1 MGGPVRQVIRTDIAP
16 RRAEV
21 KAQEDE
27 EDAEF
32 AKLREMLLST
42 QNDIDRII

>member
-1 MGGPVRQVIRTDIAP
+1 MGGPVRQVINTDIVP
-16 RRAEV
+16 KRAEV
-21 KAQEDE
+21 KCQEDE